1 MGKKNMPGGMGN
13 MGGMMKKVQK
23 MQKEMAKVQQELEEK
38 EVEATAGGGV
48 VKAVVNGKKELVSLN
63 IDPEAMDPDDV
74 EMTQDLIIAAVNEA
88 ISKAEKMMEEGMAK
102 VTGGMNIP
110 GM

>member
-1 MGKKNMPGGMGN
+1 MGKRNMPGGMGN
-13 MGGMMKKVQK
+13 MSGMMKKVQK
-23 MQKEMAKVQQELEEK
+23 MQKEMAKVQQELESK

-63 IDPEAMDPDDV
+63 IDPEAMDPEDV

-88 ISKAEKMMEEGMAK
+88 IAKAEKMMEEGMAK

>member
-1 MGKKNMPGGMGN
+1 MGKRNMPGGMGN

-23 MQKEMAKVQQELEEK
+23 MQKEMAKVQKELEVK

-48 VKAVVNGKKELVSLN
+48 VKALVNGKKELVSLN
-63 IDPEAMDPDDV
+63 IDPEAMDPEDV

>member
-1 MGKKNMPGGMGN
+1 MGKRNMPGGMGN

-23 MQKEMAKVQQELEEK
+23 MQKEMAKVQKELEVK

-48 VKAVVNGKKELVSLN
+48 VKAVVNGKKEIVTLN
-63 IDPEAMDPDDV
+63 IDPEAVDPEDV

>member
-1 MGKKNMPGGMGN
+1 MGKRNMPGGMGK

-23 MQKEMAKVQQELEEK
+23 MQKEVAKVQKELEEK

-48 VKAVVNGKKELVSLN
+48 IKAIVNGKKELMSLD

-88 ISKAEKMMEEGMAK
+88 INKAEKMMEEGMAK

-110 GM
+110 GL

>member
-1 MGKKNMPGGMGN
+1 MGKRKMPGGMGN
-13 MGGMMKKVQK
+13 MSGMMKKVQK
-23 MQKEMAKVQQELEEK
+23 MQKEMAKVQQELEAK

-48 VKAVVNGKKELVSLN
+48 VKAVVNGKKELVSLS

-88 ISKAEKMMEEGMAK
+88 ITKADKMMEEGMAK

>member
-1 MGKKNMPGGMGN
+1 MGKRNMPGGMGN

-23 MQKEMAKVQQELEEK
+23 MQKEMAKVQKELEVK

-48 VKAVVNGKKELVSLN
+48 VKAVVNGKKELVTLN
-63 IDPEAMDPDDV
+63 IDPEAVDPEDV